1 MDANLTN
8 VLIALAGLVGGYFT
22 FKTANQKSMH
32 EREQSA
38 SREWQNLYDTL
49 KHQMEQDKEESIS
62 EMQSL
67 RDEINNLRDEISTLK
82 VSHSKEV
89 HELKEQNK
97 QLKEENRQ
105 LRTENATYK
114 NKLISMEGK
123 HYEQKP

>member
-1 MDANLTN
+1 MDTNLTN
-8 VLIALAGLVGGYFT
+8 VLIALAGLIGGYFT
-22 FKTANQKSMH
+22 FKTANQKSLH

-62 EMQSL
+62 GMQSLRKEINSL
-67 RDEINNLRDEISTLK
+67 RDEISNLK

-89 HELKEQNK
+89 RELKVQNK